1 MADRKI
7 TAMHREYGKD
17 IAHRCADCQNLCIH
31 VTTSHTRYKC
41 MAYGV
46 SFSSVTDWAKKWAAC
61 GLCGKPLPADHV
73 PLIKRL
79 TSTKQQEKPIDGQI
93 TFLGTEEQRKS
104 EGLPTTWM
112 NGEDVMR
119 WWLKEEQEETT
130 ND

>member
-7 TAMHREYGKD
+7 AAMHREYGKD
-17 IAHRCADCQNLCIH
+17 IAHRCADCPNLCIH

-61 GLCGKPLPADHV
+61 GLYGKPLEADHV

-79 TSTKQQEKPIDGQI
+79 TRTKQQEKPIDGQM
-93 TFLGTEEQRKS
+93 TFLGTEKKS
-104 EGLPTTWM
+104 
-112 NGEDVMR
+112 
-119 WWLKEEQEETT
+119 
-130 ND
+130 